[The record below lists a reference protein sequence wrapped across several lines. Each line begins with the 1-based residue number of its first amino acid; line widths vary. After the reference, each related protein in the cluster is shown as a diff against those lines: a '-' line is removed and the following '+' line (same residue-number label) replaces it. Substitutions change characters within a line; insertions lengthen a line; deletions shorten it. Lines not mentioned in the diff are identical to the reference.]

1 MRRKFAPWFLVALL
15 AVAAAGS
22 YYGYSQGWLDR
33 DSLQERISAFGA
45 WAPVGFI
52 ALNIAF
58 NLLTLPAAFMP
69 FVAGYVFGPVWGAV
83 FNLIGA
89 TTGASIAFLVART
102 LGREAIERRLGGHLQ
117 AMDAKLAERGFPYM
131 LLIRLVPILP
141 FNWVSYGAG
150 VTGISFRAYVL
161 ATALGVSPG
170 VAIYAFAGSAAAA
183 ALAR

>member
-1 MRRKFAPWFLVALL
+1 MKRNLAPWLLVALL
-15 AVAAAGS
+15 AVAVCGS
-22 YYGYSQGWLDR
+22 VYAYSHGWLDR
-33 DSLQERISAFGA
+33 DALQARISDFGV

-58 NLLTLPAAFMP
+58 NLLTLPAAIMP
-69 FVAGYVFGPVWGAV
+69 FVAGYVFGPVWGAI

-89 TTGASIAFLVART
+89 TTGASIAFFVART
-102 LGREAIERRLGGHLQ
+102 LGRDAIERRLGGRLQ

-131 LLIRLVPILP
+131 LLIRLLPVLP

-150 VTGISFRAYVL
+150 VTGISFRTYVL
-161 ATALGVSPG
+161 ATALGVSPL

-183 ALAR
+183 ALAK